1 MAGLLERDGD
11 VLEALPSGS
20 PPRALPTREDL
31 EEELARFHLRHSS
44 LDLAVVLRRFKHREV
59 ARLALSDFLHL
70 ADLAA
75 ITRALSLLA
84 DVILDRAVRAARGA
98 LEARHGR
105 PTARDDRG
113 RVEDAGFVVLGL
125 GKLGGEELNYS
136 SDIDIVYLYGRD
148 GETTGAAAGGM
159 PNRLF
164 FARLAAEVTRL
175 IGGSGP
181 GGEVFR
187 VDLNL
192 RPGGRDGD
200 LAMPLGAAVA
210 YYRSWAE
217 SWERQA
223 LIKARPVAGDL
234 DLGRRFVDAVTPL
247 VFPERPDPSLAVDIG
262 AMKDRIDDALR
273 LEGHGERDV
282 KLGRGGI
289 RELEFA
295 VQALQLQRAGADP
308 WLRQGNT
315 LLALH
320 RLSTRGLVGLAEYAA
335 LQDAYTFLRHVE
347 HRLQLVGN
355 RQTALLPAAPEAWR
369 PLARLLFLP
378 SPVREDE
385 TDLFASALER
395 HRIVVRAFY
404 DSVIGAAAQRAL
416 QGEAPDLLLDRL
428 DDEAIRARLEAA
440 GFSDAGSLLRP
451 VHALRRVLEPARLPA
466 DVLQGLRRAGPA
478 LLRAAH
484 EGPSPRRA
492 LQHLE
497 ALFAQL
503 AGDPEA
509 LRRFLLHRER
519 PAATVRLMSRSDL
532 LAGLLLRQPDMLGI
546 LEDRAH
552 LVRAMAPGDL
562 RHDLLHAARSD
573 EDGAAALRRRQ
584 QAFLTIIVLR
594 DLNRQAGLR
603 ETLLALSD
611 LADAAVAACLDLACL
626 TVDRE
631 AAEAAR
637 GLSVLGLGRLGYRE
651 LDYGSDLD
659 LLFVHAASGTDP
671 ARERAAAS
679 RACES
684 VVRFLSTLSR
694 DGQMYRVDLR
704 LRPSGSKGE
713 MVHSPEGLLAYFR
726 ESADVWEMQ
735 SFLKARAVAG
745 RLDLGDAARTAAER
759 AILDRSGALS
769 PGDLAFAV
777 RDMRR
782 RLAEAWK
789 GPPESRRPKHGPGGL
804 SDVDFAIEFLQLR
817 HGVVSPDE
825 KDTPRLLGTLRDRGH
840 LDPAAYAAL
849 YEGERFLRRLDHEVR
864 LLHGRALEALP
875 ADPRHLEEIA
885 AGLDRMDEPPT
896 AETLLP
902 LYDRRTASVRRAFE
916 AVLSS

>member
-1 MAGLLERDGD
+1 M
-11 VLEALPSGS
+11 
-20 PPRALPTREDL
+20 
-31 EEELARFHLRHSS
+31 ARFHLRHSS

-59 ARLALSDFLHL
+59 ARLALSDFLQL

-84 DVILDRAVRAARGA
+84 DVILERAVRAARGG

-113 RVEDAGFVVLGL
+113 RIEDVGFVVLGF

-148 GETTGAAAGGM
+148 GETLGSAAATGGL

-200 LAMPLGAAVA
+200 LALPLGAAVA

-223 LIKARPVAGDL
+223 LTKARPVAGDL
-234 DLGRRFVDAVTPL
+234 DLGRRFLTAVTPL
-247 VFPERPDPSLAVDIG
+247 VFPERPDPFLAVEIG
-262 AMKDRIDDALR
+262 AMKDRIDETLR

-355 RQTALLPAAPEAWR
+355 RQTALLPAAPAAWR
-369 PLARLLFLP
+369 SVARLLYLP
-378 SPVREDE
+378 APERDDE
-385 TDLFASALER
+385 TEQFAAALER
-395 HRIVVRAFY
+395 HRLAVRAFY

-416 QGEAPDLLLDRL
+416 GGEAPDLLLDHL
-428 DDEAIRARLEAA
+428 DDAAIRARLDAA
-440 GFSDAGSLLRP
+440 GFADASSLLRP
-451 VHALRRVLEPARLPA
+451 VHGLRRVLEPARLPP
-466 DVLQGLRRAGPA
+466 DVLQAVRRAGPA
-478 LLRAAH
+478 LLRAALSAQ
-484 EGPSPRRA
+484 SPRRA

-497 ALFAQL
+497 SLFARL
-503 AGDPEA
+503 AADPES
-509 LRRFLLHRER
+509 LRRFLLHRELLV
-519 PAATVRLMSRSDL
+519 PTVRLMSRSDL

-552 LVRAMAPGDL
+552 LVRTATSDELCRDL
-562 RHDLLHAARSD
+562 IEAARSD
-573 EDGAAALRRRQ
+573 PQEGAGALRRRQ
-584 QAFLTIIVLR
+584 QALLTAVVLR

-603 ETLLALSD
+603 ETLRALSD
-611 LADAAVAACLDLACL
+611 LADAAVAACLELARASI
-626 TVDRE
+626 DDEARE
-631 AAEAAR
+631 AAGRVA
-637 GLSVLGLGRLGYRE
+637 VLGLGRLGYRE

-659 LLFVHAASGTDP
+659 LLFVHAPSGGDP

-679 RACES
+679 RACEALA
-684 VVRFLSTLSR
+684 RILSTLSR

-713 MVHSPEGLLAYFR
+713 MVHSPEGLTSYFR
-726 ESADVWEMQ
+726 DAADIWEMQ

-745 RLDLGDAARTAAER
+745 CLDVGERARAAAER
-759 AILDRSGALS
+759 AILDRGRSL
-769 PGDLAFAV
+769 PPRELAFAV

-782 RLAEAWK
+782 RLADEWK
-789 GPPESRRPKHGPGGL
+789 GPPEARRPKHGKGGL

-817 HGVVSPDE
+817 HGIDSPDP
-825 KDTPRLLGTLRDRGH
+825 KDTPHLLAHLRDRGR
-840 LDPAAYAAL
+840 LPAPEYGAL
-849 YEGERFLRRLDHEVR
+849 HEGERFLRRLDHEMR

-875 ADPRHLEEIA
+875 LDPRHLEELA
-885 AGLDRMDEPPT
+885 EGLDRMDEPPT
-896 AETLLP
+896 ADTLLP
-902 LYDRRTASVRRAFE
+902 LYDRRTASVHRAFE
-916 AVLSS
+916 AVLEVLDA

>member
-1 MAGLLERDGD
+1 
-11 VLEALPSGS
+11 
-20 PPRALPTREDL
+20 
-31 EEELARFHLRHSS
+31 
-44 LDLAVVLRRFKHREV
+44 VVLRRFKHREY

-75 ITRALSLLA
+75 VTRALSLLA
-84 DVILDRAVRAARGA
+84 DVLLERAVRGAAAA

-113 RVEDAGFVVLGL
+113 RVEDVGFVVLGL

-136 SDIDIVYLYGRD
+136 SDIDILYLYGRD
-148 GETTGAAAGGM
+148 GETTGPGASAGGL

-200 LAMPLGAAVA
+200 LAIPVGAAVA

-234 DLGRRFVDAVTPL
+234 DLGRRFLDAVTPL
-247 VFPERPDPSLAVDIG
+247 VFPEQPDPSLAVEIG
-262 AMKDRIDDALR
+262 AMKDRIDDALKI
-273 LEGHGERDV
+273 EGHGERDV

-320 RLSTRGLVGLAEYAA
+320 RLSTRGLLGLAEYAA

-347 HRLQLVGN
+347 HRLQLVSN
-355 RQTALLPAAPEAWR
+355 RQTALLPASPADWR

-378 SPVREDE
+378 APIRADE
-385 TDLFASALER
+385 TALFAAALER
-395 HRIVVRAFY
+395 HRLAVRAFY

-416 QGEAPDLLLDRL
+416 EGEAPDLLLDRL
-428 DDEAIRARLEAA
+428 DDEAITARLEAA

-451 VHALRRVLEPARLPA
+451 VHGLRRVLAPAALPA
-466 DVLQGLRRAGPA
+466 DLRQGLRRAGPA
-478 LLRAAH
+478 LLHAAL
-484 EGPSPRRA
+484 EAPSPRRA

-497 ALFAQL
+497 GLFGRL
-503 AGDPEA
+503 AGDADA
-509 LRRFLLHRER
+509 LRRFLLHREL

-552 LVRAMAPGDL
+552 LVRAATSDDL
-562 RHDLLHAARSD
+562 CRQLLDAARSD
-573 EDGAAALRRRQ
+573 IQGEGALRRRQ
-584 QAFLTIIVLR
+584 QALLTAIVLR

-603 ETLLALSD
+603 ETLRALSD
-611 LADAAVAACLDLACL
+611 LADAAVAACLELARGDLDA
-626 TVDRE
+626 E
-631 AAEAAR
+631 AAEAAGR
-637 GLSVLGLGRLGYRE
+637 LAVLGLGRLGYRE

-659 LLFVHAASGTDP
+659 LLFVHAAAGADP

-679 RACES
+679 RACAA
-684 VVRFLSTLSR
+684 VVRLLSTLSR

-704 LRPSGSKGE
+704 LRPSGSKGD
-713 MVHSPEGLLAYFR
+713 MVHSAPGLATYFR
-726 ESADVWEMQ
+726 DAADVWEMQ
-735 SFLKARAVAG
+735 SFLKARTVAG
-745 RLDLGDAARTAAER
+745 RSDLGEEARVAAER
-759 AILDRSGALS
+759 AILDRSGAIA

-782 RLAEAWK
+782 RLMEAWK
-789 GPPESRRPKHGPGGL
+789 GPPDARRPKHGAGGL

-817 HGVVSPDE
+817 HGVASPE
-825 KDTPRLLGTLRDRGH
+825 GKDTPHLLGALRDRGH
-840 LDPAAYAAL
+840 LGAPEYAAL
-849 YEGERFLRRLDHEVR
+849 YEGERFLRRLDHELR

-875 ADPRHLEEIA
+875 LDPRHLEELA
-885 AGLDRMDEPPT
+885 AGLDRMDEPPD
-896 AETLLP
+896 AATLLP

-916 AVLSS
+916 AVLES